1 MPSYINF
8 GITALPPSCHYL
20 HDISAESPG
29 RAFTKE
35 QIYSAGWNDDYAVDD
50 NAIRVMF
57 SKLRE
62 KRSIIL
68 SLLRWYNHF
77 SYDCG
82 TGAESERWQNVRISM
97 EKGEWIFCTVCK
109 IR

>member
-1 MPSYINF
+1 MLSYINF
-8 GITALPPSCHYL
+8 EITALLPSCHYL

-29 RAFTKE
+29 RVFTKE

-50 NAIRVMF
+50 NAIRVRI

-68 SLLRWYNHF
+68 CFVGTTISL
-77 SYDCG
+77 
-82 TGAESERWQNVRISM
+82 TIAELERKA
-97 EKGEWIFCTVCK
+97 KGGK
-109 IR
+109 M

>member
-50 NAIRVMF
+50 NVIRVMI

-68 SLLRWYNHF
+68 CFVGTIISL
-77 SYDCG
+77 
-82 TGAESERWQNVRISM
+82 TIAELEQKV
-97 EKGEWIFCTVCK
+97 KGGK
-109 IR
+109 M